1 MLVPYPAFWTD
12 TILCIGQRDVRDDQL
27 CISGLGPFC
36 LNQQLKPSKKAFS
49 VTRLAWM
56 CFRKSCGLTYV
67 TSKFVVQSKRWYC
80 MSFICSL
87 DGSKKPRPTPIPK
100 RKRKSLA
107 HHAGGVHAR
116 CCRQREKELAS
127 NVTACSLVCD
137 DLPELSRSTLAGLL
151 GDEDREDDRDDDCEG
166 VLAASVSPPCL
177 DSEPMEACGCGS
189 MMRGPRSA
197 YRVVDDE

>member
-1 MLVPYPAFWTD
+1 MLVPYPALWTD
-12 TILCIGQRDVRDDQL
+12 TILSIGQRDVRDDQL
-27 CISGLGPFC
+27 CISGLDPFC
-36 LNQQLKPSKKAFS
+36 LNQQLKLSKKAFS
-49 VTRLAWM
+49 VARLAWM

-116 CCRQREKELAS
+116 CCRQRGKELAS
-127 NVTACSLVCD
+127 NV
-137 DLPELSRSTLAGLL
+137 RQ
-151 GDEDREDDRDDDCEG
+151 
-166 VLAASVSPPCL
+166 LAALCVTTYQS
-177 DSEPMEACGCGS
+177 
-189 MMRGPRSA
+189 SA
-197 YRVVDDE
+197 GRRWLASWATRIGKTTETMTARLCWLHPSLLLALIRNRWRHAAVAR